1 MKIKI
6 KENGQEVKFGDFIY
20 ELYET
25 SGYHFI
31 GKKIMI
37 TKDNLSDFVEKGILV
52 VENDNVLTLDKVT
65 EHIANRIGWK
75 KENVEKYLDNLYYI
89 NKTAVFST
97 LLKEIA
103 IMLDKKYEGHISKC
117 KEIWILNK
125 ATGSPQVITDAS
137 KIKNIKNFAAFRTR
151 QDIDLALNV
160 LSKAIEDLYGEQK
173 N

>member
-1 MKIKI
+1 MKKIKI

-25 SGYHFI
+25 RGYHFI

-37 TKDNLSDFVEKGILV
+37 TKDNLNDFVEKGILV
-52 VENDNVLTLDKVT
+52 VENDNVLTFDKVI

-75 KENVEKYLDNLYYI
+75 PENVEKYLDNLYVI
-89 NKTAVFST
+89 NKTSVFET

-117 KEIWILNK
+117 KEVWVFSKVAGTI
-125 ATGSPQVITDAS
+125 GSINTCDV
-137 KIKNIKNFAAFRTR
+137 KNFKNFAAFRTR
-151 QDIDLALNV
+151 EDASLAIHI
-160 LSKAIEDLYGEQK
+160 LSKAVEDLYGE
-173 N
+173 